1 MSCRMPECH
10 YISPN
15 GSVTKLDHDKDTR
28 PGATF
33 YYCSIHHVYHRIV
46 VRAHRRLPQPLCGE
60 CAWLFF
66 KFPKEAAKHP
76 ESDIIATAGP
86 SDIPAI
92 AVGSSFSREDPYDSL
107 LSVHSSTAID
117 TSAVTMPL
125 DRIKRPLLTIQEML
139 GSLKESY
146 PDVVG
151 SSRRAPSRVREDS
164 GAGEYDTYVVDTDG
178 DIIMQDN
185 TSSSKQR
192 NIPPAIPAG
201 GIVYLPI
208 RRSRNGSRTDFLEF
222 IPYDNPAVL
231 DVRPAQWHRI
241 RRGVFLFRYTDYRG
255 WPAIQ
260 PVADERCIKAY
271 FKPLDV
277 IEGDGNCDRALIEA
291 RWWCCWAQGI
301 TYLEPELRW
310 VLTLIFDLIGFFI
323 EKQRNAT
330 RYSIIHGVT
339 DLALERLFWEG
350 RSYLHSLIAIVND
363 MKEGFGIE
371 NLVTPQLPQ
380 IIGT

>member
-10 YISPN
+10 HISPN
-15 GSVTKLDHDKDTR
+15 GSVKKLDHDKDTS

-33 YYCSIHHVYHRIV
+33 YYCSIHHVYHCV
-46 VRAHRRLPQPLCGE
+46 AVRAHRRLPQPLCGE

-76 ESDIIATAGP
+76 ESDITATAGP
-86 SDIPAI
+86 SDIPSI
-92 AVGSSFSREDPYDSL
+92 AASSSFSRRDLYDSL
-107 LSVHSSTAID
+107 LSFQSSTTID
-117 TSAVTMPL
+117 TSAVTIPS
-125 DRIKRPLLTIQEML
+125 DSIKRPLLTIQE
-139 GSLKESY
+139 ERVRQY

-151 SSRRAPSRVREDS
+151 SSRRAPRRVREYS
-164 GAGEYDTYVVDTDG
+164 GSDGYDTCMVDVDG
-178 DIIMQDN
+178 DIIMQDA
-185 TSSSKQR
+185 TSSSEHR
-192 NIPPAIPAG
+192 SILPTIPADRT
-201 GIVYLPI
+201 VYLPI
-208 RRSRNGSRTDFLEF
+208 RRSRNGSRTDFLQF
-222 IPYDNPAVL
+222 IPYDNPAVF
-231 DVRPAQWHRI
+231 DVQPAQWHRI

-260 PVADERCIKAY
+260 PVADERRIKAY

-277 IEGDGNCDRALIEA
+277 IEGDGCCDRALIEA
-291 RWWCCWAQGI
+291 RWWCCWAQGT

-330 RYSIIHGVT
+330 RYSIISGAR
-339 DLALERLFWEG
+339 DIALERLFWEG

-371 NLVTPQLPQ
+371 NLATPQLPQ